1 MPSQIPLVLFAKAPQ
16 AGLVKTRLHS
26 HCSPEQAAEIAK
38 ILLQQTIEKIHAH
51 WPGEVVLSVWPN
63 QQDPY
68 LQQLAKR
75 YQLAMTTQ
83 ASGDLGE
90 KMAATFD
97 RFGYPAAIIG
107 SDAPHVLDDSLI
119 KAHQLLESG
128 ANVIGPSEDG
138 GYYLIGLQQVSPVLF
153 TDVAW
158 GEDTVLATTLD
169 RSQQQNSKIEQLA
182 WLNDVDTWADLV
194 SVASLIPTLTEYLHQ
209 EKLL

>member
-38 ILLQQTIEKIHAH
+38 ILLLQTIEKTQAY
-51 WPGEVVLSVWPN
+51 WPGHIVLSIWPN

-68 LQQLAKR
+68 LQQLAER

-90 KMAATFD
+90 KMAAACE

-107 SDAPHVLDDSLI
+107 SDSPHILGDSLVE
-119 KAHQLLESG
+119 AHDQLASG
-128 ANVIGPSEDG
+128 ENVIGPSEDG
-138 GYYLIGLQQVSPVLF
+138 GYYLLGLAQASPTLF
-153 TDVAW
+153 EDVAW
-158 GEDTVLATTLD
+158 GGETVLATTLD
-169 RSQQQNSKIEQLA
+169 KAQKQRLNIKQLA
-182 WLNDVDTWADLV
+182 PLNDVDTWADLV
-194 SVASLIPTLTEYLHQ
+194 GVASLIPQLQEYLHQ
-209 EKLL
+209 HKLL